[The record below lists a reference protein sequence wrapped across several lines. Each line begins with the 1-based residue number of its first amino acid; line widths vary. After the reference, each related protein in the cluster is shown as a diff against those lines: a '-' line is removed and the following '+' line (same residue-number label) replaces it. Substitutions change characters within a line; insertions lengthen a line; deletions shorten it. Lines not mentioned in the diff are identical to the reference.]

1 MLDVHPPHHAAHSW
15 RDFLIHIATIAI
27 GLLIAIGL
35 EQSVEA
41 IHQHREARQT
51 RKALQREYEENRK
64 NVSEEA
70 ILWKRGTAALEN
82 NLLVFRYLQ
91 QHPATPPEKLPGTLY
106 WSISGQMFDHAA
118 WNSAQQTGA
127 IKLLPEQEVTN
138 DTYLYLELQ
147 RVEDAGNEAWLAINN
162 AEEFTLTDPD
172 PTHLTADQLSTVV
185 VLTEKALTKQILCGE
200 ALLNL
205 SSFPDLPPTV
215 TRSELSALRG
225 RNEPLPPSLNNAHAL
240 TIARLSAPVLKPVVL
255 FPHDSKK

>member
-15 RDFLIHIATIAI
+15 RDFIIHIATIVI

-70 ILWKRGTAALEN
+70 RLWKRGTAALEN
-82 NLLVFRYLQ
+82 NLLVFHYLQ
-91 QHPATPPEKLPGTLY
+91 QHPTTPQEKLPGTLY
-106 WSISGQMFDHAA
+106 WGISSKIFDHAA

-147 RVEDAGNEAWLAINN
+147 RIEDAGNDAWLAVND

-172 PTHLTADQLSTVV
+172 PTHFTPGQLSTVV
-185 VLTEKALTKQILCGE
+185 ALTEKALTKQVLCGE

-215 TRSELSALRG
+215 TRPELSALRG
-225 RNEPLPPSLNNAHAL
+225 RNTPLSPSLNEVHAL
-240 TIARLSAPVLKPVVL
+240 TMARLSAAILKPASL
-255 FPHDSKK
+255 LPEDSKK

>member
-1 MLDVHPPHHAAHSW
+1 MVAQSAPNHSI
-15 RDFLIHIATIAI
+15 RDLI
-27 GLLIAIGL
+27 
-35 EQSVEA
+35 QS
-41 IHQHREARQT
+41 
-51 RKALQREYEENRK
+51 
-64 NVSEEA
+64 
-70 ILWKRGTAALEN
+70 
-82 NLLVFRYLQ
+82 
-91 QHPATPPEKLPGTLY
+91 LPG
-106 WSISGQMFDHAA
+106 
-118 WNSAQQTGA
+118 
-127 IKLLPEQEVTN
+127 LPK
-138 DTYLYLELQ
+138 
-147 RVEDAGNEAWLAINN
+147 
-162 AEEFTLTDPD
+162 D